1 MVLIPISLLLIYKL
15 NLLSFLAYSTYT
27 NPLLTAGSVATNMR
41 KPYDDLD
48 LIVGG
53 RYGPRP
59 ITPTSPITAGNW
71 GLDNYSNLDGV
82 NPTFMHVQ
90 QPHTRLGALDLE
102 SKTHFYYL
110 FNY

>member
-1 MVLIPISLLLIYKL
+1 
-15 NLLSFLAYSTYT
+15 
-27 NPLLTAGSVATNMR
+27 MR

-82 NPTFMHVQ
+82 NPTFMHIQ
-90 QPHTRLGALDLE
+90 QPHSRLGALDLE
-102 SKTHFYYL
+102 SKKLPSHLTQINDYLVACPIFRVCSFKKRKCHFIEIKNKNFPL
-110 FNY
+110 FCPFK

>member
-1 MVLIPISLLLIYKL
+1 
-15 NLLSFLAYSTYT
+15 
-27 NPLLTAGSVATNMR
+27 MR

-59 ITPTSPITAGNW
+59 LTPTSPITAGNW

-102 SKTHFYYL
+102 SKL
-110 FNY
+110 FKDFHMIFGLFRYNSLSQSNTRGKLLNGY